1 MASSKSGNRVV
12 TVTNPEG
19 LHLRPANA
27 IASRAKDFCST
38 IQISYRGETVD
49 GKSIMSLAT
58 LGAEQ
63 GVQLTI
69 LANGDDAEEALD
81 AIEALF
87 VAGFGENEDKTHDN
101 TNHTQVGNDS

>member
-1 MASSKSGNRVV
+1 MASKSGSRVV
-12 TVTNPEG
+12 TVRNAEG

-27 IASRAKDFCST
+27 LASLAKDFCST
-38 IQISYRGETVD
+38 VQVSYRGETVD

-63 GVQLTI
+63 GVKLTI
-69 LANGDDAEEALD
+69 LATGDDADEALD

-87 VAGFGENEDKTHDN
+87 AAGFSENGDQAHD
-101 TNHTQVGNDS
+101 TKSHTGG

>member
-1 MASSKSGNRVV
+1 MAMASKSGKRVV
-12 TVTNPEG
+12 TVTNAEG

-27 IASRAKDFCST
+27 LASLAKDFSST
-38 IQISYRGETVD
+38 IQVSHRGETVD

-69 LANGDDAEEALD
+69 LATGDDADEALN

-87 VAGFGENEDKTHDN
+87 TAGFGENGDKTHD
-101 TNHTQVGNDS
+101 TNQPPVGNDP

>member
-1 MASSKSGNRVV
+1 MASKSGSRVV
-12 TVTNPEG
+12 TVTNAEG

-27 IASRAKDFCST
+27 LASLAKDFCST
-38 IQISYRGETVD
+38 VQVSYRGETVD

-69 LANGDDAEEALD
+69 LATGDDADEALD

-87 VAGFGENEDKTHDN
+87 AAGFRENGDQAHD
-101 TNHTQVGNDS
+101 TKSHTGG

>member
-1 MASSKSGNRVV
+1 MAIKSGSRVV
-12 TVTNPEG
+12 TVTNAEG

-27 IASRAKDFCST
+27 LASLAKDFRST
-38 IQISYRGETVD
+38 IQVSYRGEVVD

-69 LANGDDAEEALD
+69 LATGDDANKALD
-81 AIEALF
+81 AIAALF
-87 VAGFGENEDKTHDN
+87 EAGFGETLDGAHD
-101 TNHTQVGNDS
+101 TNQTQVGNDS

>member
-1 MASSKSGNRVV
+1 MASKSGTRIV
-12 TVTNPEG
+12 TVTNAEG

-27 IASRAKDFCST
+27 LASLAKDFCSM
-38 IQISYRGETVD
+38 IQVSYRGETVD

-69 LANGDDAEEALD
+69 LATGDDAHQALD
-81 AIEALF
+81 AIAALF
-87 VAGFGENEDKTHDN
+87 EAGFGETLDGAQN
-101 TNHTQVGNDS
+101 TNHTQTGNDS

>member
-1 MASSKSGNRVV
+1 MASNSGSRVV
-12 TVTNPEG
+12 TVSNAEG

-27 IASRAKDFCST
+27 IASLAKDFRST

-69 LANGDDAEEALD
+69 LATGDDANDALD
-81 AIEALF
+81 ALEALF
-87 VAGFGENEDKTHDN
+87 AAGFGEYKDETRDS
-101 TNHTQVGNDS
+101 NHTQVSNDP

>member
-1 MASSKSGNRVV
+1 MAMAGKSGSRVV
-12 TVTNPEG
+12 TVTNAEG

-27 IASRAKDFCST
+27 LASLAKDFCST
-38 IQISYRGETVD
+38 VQVSYRGETVD

-69 LANGDDAEEALD
+69 LATGDDANEALD
-81 AIEALF
+81 AIVALF
-87 VAGFGENEDKTHDN
+87 AGGFSENGDEAHD
-101 TNHTQVGNDS
+101 TKSHSGG

>member
-1 MASSKSGNRVV
+1 MASDSGTRVV
-12 TVTNPEG
+12 TVTNAEG

-27 IASRAKDFCST
+27 LASLAKDFCST
-38 IQISYRGETVD
+38 IQVSYRGETVD

-69 LANGDDAEEALD
+69 LANGNDANEALD

-87 VAGFGENEDKTHDN
+87 VAGFSESGDEAHD

>member
-1 MASSKSGNRVV
+1 MASKSGKRVV
-12 TVTNPEG
+12 TVTNAEG

-27 IASRAKDFCST
+27 LASLAKDFRST
-38 IQISYRGETVD
+38 IQVCHRGETVD

-58 LGAEQ
+58 LGAGQ

-69 LANGDDAEEALD
+69 LATGDDADEALD

-87 VAGFGENEDKTHDN
+87 TAGFGENGDEAHD

>member
-1 MASSKSGNRVV
+1 MAETSSMRVL
-12 TVTNPEG
+12 TVANPEG

-27 IASRAKDFCST
+27 LASLAKDFRST
-38 IQISYRGETVD
+38 IRVSYRGETVD

-69 LANGDDAEEALD
+69 LATGDDANEALD

-87 VAGFGENEDKTHDN
+87 EAGFGENGTATHD
-101 TNHTQVGNDS
+101 TDHTQVGNDS

>member
-1 MASSKSGNRVV
+1 MADKSGTRSV
-12 TVTNPEG
+12 TVTNAEG

-27 IASRAKDFCST
+27 LAALAKTFSST
-38 IQISYRGETVD
+38 IQFSYRGETVD

-63 GVQLTI
+63 GVELTV
-69 LANGDDAEEALD
+69 LATGDDAEEALD

-87 VAGFGENEDKTHDN
+87 AAGFRENGDEAHH
-101 TNHTQVGNDS
+101 TNHTQVGND

>member
-1 MASSKSGNRVV
+1 MASKSGTRVV
-12 TVTNPEG
+12 TVTNAEG

-27 IASRAKDFCST
+27 LASLAKDFCST
-38 IQISYRGETVD
+38 VQVSYRGETVD

-69 LANGDDAEEALD
+69 LATGEDANEALD

-87 VAGFGENEDKTHDN
+87 AAGFSENGDEARDTKS
-101 TNHTQVGNDS
+101 HTSG

>member
-1 MASSKSGNRVV
+1 M

-27 IASRAKDFCST
+27 LASLAKDFSSAV
-38 IQISYRGETVD
+38 QVSHRGETVD

-58 LGAEQ
+58 LGAGQ
-63 GVQLTI
+63 GVRLTI
-69 LANGDDAEEALD
+69 FATGEDAEEALD

-87 VAGFGENEDKTHDN
+87 ADGFGENHDQTQE
-101 TNHTQVGNDS
+101 TNQTQVGNDP

>member
-1 MASSKSGNRVV
+1 MASESRTRVV
-12 TVTNPEG
+12 TVTNAEG

-27 IASRAKDFCST
+27 LASLAKKYCSA
-38 IQISYRGETVD
+38 IQVSYRGETVD

-69 LANGDDAEEALD
+69 LATGDDANDALN

-87 VAGFGENEDKTHDN
+87 AAGFRENSDEAHD

>member
-1 MASSKSGNRVV
+1 MASTSGSRVV
-12 TVTNPEG
+12 TVTNAEG

-27 IASRAKDFCST
+27 LASLAKDFCST
-38 IQISYRGETVD
+38 IQVSYRGETVD

-69 LANGDDAEEALD
+69 LATGNDANEALD

-87 VAGFGENEDKTHDN
+87 AAGFSENRDETHD
-101 TNHTQVGNDS
+101 TKSHTGG

>member
-1 MASSKSGNRVV
+1 MASISGSRVV
-12 TVTNPEG
+12 TVTNAEG

-27 IASRAKDFCST
+27 LASLAKDFCST
-38 IQISYRGETVD
+38 IQVSYRGETVD

-69 LANGDDAEEALD
+69 LATGEDANKALD
-81 AIEALF
+81 AIAALF
-87 VAGFGENEDKTHDN
+87 EAGFGECRDETHD
-101 TNHTQVGNDS
+101 TNQTQVGNDP

>member
-1 MASSKSGNRVV
+1 MASKSGTRAV
-12 TVTNPEG
+12 TVTNAEG

-27 IASRAKDFCST
+27 LASLAKDFCST
-38 IQISYRGETVD
+38 VQVSYRGETVD

-69 LANGDDAEEALD
+69 LATGEDADEALD

-87 VAGFGENEDKTHDN
+87 ASGFSVNGDEAHD
-101 TNHTQVGNDS
+101 TKSHTSG

>member
-1 MASSKSGNRVV
+1 MASKSGTRVV
-12 TVTNPEG
+12 TVTNAEG

-27 IASRAKDFCST
+27 LASLAKDFCST
-38 IQISYRGETVD
+38 VQVSYRGETVD

-69 LANGDDAEEALD
+69 LATGEDADEALD
-81 AIEALF
+81 AIEVLF
-87 VAGFGENEDKTHDN
+87 ASGFSVNGDEAHD
-101 TNHTQVGNDS
+101 TKSHTSG

>member
-1 MASSKSGNRVV
+1 MASKSGTRVV
-12 TVTNPEG
+12 TVTNAEG

-27 IASRAKDFCST
+27 LASLAKDFCST
-38 IQISYRGETVD
+38 VQVSYRGETVD

-69 LANGDDAEEALD
+69 LATGEDANEALD

-87 VAGFGENEDKTHDN
+87 AAGFSESGDEAHD
-101 TNHTQVGNDS
+101 TKSHTGG